1 MPRRVIPLSDTQ
13 IKTARP
19 QDKNY
24 RLSDGD
30 GLYLLIT
37 TDSSKLWRFDYY
49 RPASAKRNTLSLGS
63 YPSLTLAQARQER
76 ERLRSLVAR
85 GIDPAEQRKQD
96 QREAQWQAAN
106 TFEQVTAEWLE
117 KMADE
122 YAPATMVKARQHL
135 ALPLQKMGR
144 RPVSELSAAEILD
157 VCRIKEKQG
166 HLEAARK
173 TLNKI
178 TQVLRYAV
186 QTSRLKAVPTVDLK
200 GALKTPKTQHMAA
213 IVDPIE
219 LGRLLG
225 DVEHYNGRSATVD
238 ALRLAPM
245 LFIRPGELRAMR
257 WADVD
262 LQNGRLTYTPPKTR
276 QALGTQLVVPL
287 PRQALAILRERHV
300 ISGHTDFVFP
310 ANHTTKRCM
319 SDGTINNAL
328 RRMGWEGDQVCG
340 HGFRATART
349 LLEEELGF
357 EPELIDMQLGH
368 RVKDSNGRA
377 YNRTWMIKPR
387 EKMMQAWADYLQ
399 ALRDAQ
405 DLI

>member
-1 MPRRVIPLSDTQ
+1 MPRRVLPLSDTQ
-13 IKTARP
+13 IKAARP

-24 RLSDGD
+24 RMSDGD

-49 RPASAKRNTLSLGS
+49 RPTTSKRNTISLGS
-63 YPSLTLAQARQER
+63 YPALPLAQARQER
-76 ERLRSLVAR
+76 ERLRALVAK
-85 GIDPAEQRKQD
+85 GVDPAEQRKQD

-106 TFEQVTAEWLE
+106 TFAQVTAEWLE

-135 ALPLQKMGR
+135 ALPLLKLGR

-157 VCRIKEKQG
+157 VCRIKEREG
-166 HLEAARK
+166 HREAARK
-173 TLNKI
+173 MLNKI

-186 QTSRLKAVPTVDLK
+186 QTSRLKSVPTVDLK
-200 GALKTPKTQHMAA
+200 GALKTPKRQHMAA
-213 IVDPIE
+213 IVDPVD
-219 LGRLLG
+219 LGRLLE
-225 DVEHYNGRSATVD
+225 DIDHYTGKAATVA
-238 ALRLAPM
+238 ALQLAPM

-257 WADVD
+257 WDDVD
-262 LQNGRLTYTPPKTR
+262 LQNARLTYTPPKTR
-276 QALGTQLVVPL
+276 QALGTRLIVPL
-287 PRQALAILRERHV
+287 PRQAVAILRERYAV
-300 ISGHTDFVFP
+300 SGHTDFVFP
-310 ANHTTKRCM
+310 AIHTSKRCM
-319 SDGTINNAL
+319 SDGTVNSAL
-328 RRMGWEGDQVCG
+328 RRMGWDGEEVCG

-377 YNRTWMIKPR
+377 YNRTWKIKPR
-387 EKMMQAWADYLQ
+387 EKMMQSWADYLQ
-399 ALRDAQ
+399 ALREAQ